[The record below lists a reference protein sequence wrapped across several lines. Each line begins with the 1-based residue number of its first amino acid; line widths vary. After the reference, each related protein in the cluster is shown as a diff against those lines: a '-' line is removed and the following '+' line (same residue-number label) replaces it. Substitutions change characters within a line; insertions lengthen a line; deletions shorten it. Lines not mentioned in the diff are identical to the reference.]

1 MAKQKKDELAQQN
14 LAGSVSKTEEFFSN
28 NKKIIYGVFI
38 AVLAIAAIIMAY
50 SRFYAQ
56 PKKAEAAAQLYPA
69 EMAFMQGN
77 YELALKGDDNNMG
90 LEDVISQY
98 GKKAG
103 EAVYLYAGLSEL
115 NLGNNQEAI
124 DYLKKYNGKDN
135 ILLARAQAGIGD
147 AYVNLEDYKNGLSWF
162 EKAAATS
169 GNLFSAGYL
178 LKAAAV
184 AEKLGDTAKAL
195 GLYKTIKDKYPSAP
209 EAMDIDKYISRIE
222 FTK

>member
-1 MAKQKKDELAQQN
+1 MALEEKISEHLGEPYVYLREQKKFLCKN
-14 LAGSVSKTEEFFSN
+14 
-28 NKKIIYGVFI
+28 GVLFT
-38 AVLAIAAIIMAY
+38 
-50 SRFYAQ
+50 
-56 PKKAEAAAQLYPA
+56 
-69 EMAFMQGN
+69 
-77 YELALKGDDNNMG
+77 
-90 LEDVISQY
+90 
-98 GKKAG
+98 
-103 EAVYLYAGLSEL
+103 
-115 NLGNNQEAI
+115 
-124 DYLKKYNGKDN
+124 
-135 ILLARAQAGIGD
+135 
-147 AYVNLEDYKNGLSWF
+147 LEDYKNGLSWF

>member
-1 MAKQKKDELAQQN
+1 MAKQKKEELAQQN
-14 LAGSVSKTEEFFSN
+14 LAGAVSKTEEFFSN

-50 SRFYAQ
+50 SRFYVQ

-135 ILLARAQAGIGD
+135 ILLARAQGGIGD